1 MAKTS
6 GELEKEFIDTAKEKT
21 GKSLQEWLKSV
32 KTSGIEK
39 RNDILDW
46 LKKEHGLN
54 HLQAQLITGM
64 YLNNGNPVYINE
76 NALLENQFIKCPEMR
91 PLFDSISE
99 KIISVFPGT
108 QLIPKKTYLSFTAV
122 REFAAINVKP
132 GEIRLGLDLGDEA
145 FSGMLQ
151 KSKLTGPM
159 PRISHMIILTDTNPL
174 DKKIIGYLT
183 QSYNRTHSKK

>member
-6 GELEKEFIDTAKEKT
+6 GEIEKEFIDTAKDKT
-21 GKSLQEWLKSV
+21 GKTLQEWLKFV
-32 KTSGIEK
+32 KSSGIEK

-46 LKKEHGLN
+46 LKKGHGLN
-54 HLQAQLITGM
+54 HLQAQLITGI

-76 NALLENQFIKCPEMR
+76 SALLENQFAKCPDMR
-91 PLFDSISE
+91 FVFDSISE
-99 KIISVFPGT
+99 KIISSFQGT

-132 GEIRLGLDLGDEA
+132 KEIRLGLDLGDEP
-145 FSGMLQ
+145 FSETLK

-159 PRISHMIILTDTNPL
+159 PRISHMLILTELKDLNKNAMAL
-174 DKKIIGYLT
+174 LT
-183 QSYNRTHSKK
+183 KSYNRTHSK